1 MMMIYL
7 RKEKK
12 KVWRW
17 NEAIRGGTFI
27 FTFRNSNK
35 RGARSQRR
43 MGAKFF
49 PCHSA
54 PPVPH
59 TRFHF
64 FSFSMFWHF
73 LRFAPFTRP
82 SPWLAWAITT
92 GPLPSP
98 INSLIVFPV
107 EGSKNM
113 ALTLPLFSLRILWN
127 LVSKGSSLFML
138 WDLPSPPPHSPP
150 LFLIWVTQFGMP
162 SERRLSW
169 R

>member
-1 MMMIYL
+1 MMVIIN
-7 RKEKK
+7 KK

-17 NEAIRGGTFI
+17 NKAIREEEQK

-49 PCHSA
+49 LCHSA
-54 PPVPH
+54 PPVPL
-59 TRFHF
+59 TRLRF
-64 FSFSMFWHF
+64 FSFPMFWHF
-73 LRFAPFTRP
+73 LRIWPFTRP
-82 SPWLAWAITT
+82 SPWLAWAIIT
-92 GPLPSP
+92 GPPPSP

-127 LVSKGSSLFML
+127 LRSKGSSLFML
-138 WDLPSPPPHSPP
+138 WDLPSPPPHSLPS
-150 LFLIWVTQFGMP
+150 LLIWVTLFGMP

-169 R
+169 M